1 MDNTKRLF
9 LPSGALVLSIFKHYR
24 KKKNPFVPSGLS
36 PISITE
42 SFKTMRCPSEV
53 CTSISFPKNIHRKCN
68 STSFQPELT
77 YVKNLSSWTPGISR
91 KSPKCPSGSEN
102 LTSLQPHAR
111 CTLPAQT
118 MLSCTLINLTLLFF
132 SMHAEE
138 HPGRDKTSIYIFPS
152 NHTWRYYSK
161 CYKTRIYMRM
171 HVLFVR
177 GYLHCSYQQV
187 FCFPPPV
194 PRTLLL
200 TFRCR
205 FTGKWEYQARSCQWK
220 TRIW

>member
-1 MDNTKRLF
+1 MQLNKFPTRADLCEKPEQLNTRDLLKIPKVSF
-9 LPSGALVLSIFKHYR
+9 WFR
-24 KKKNPFVPSGLS
+24 KPHQLTTTCKMHSSSSNHAILYTNKL
-36 PISITE
+36 
-42 SFKTMRCPSEV
+42 
-53 CTSISFPKNIHRKCN
+53 N
-68 STSFQPELT
+68 S
-77 YVKNLSSWTPGISR
+77 Y
-91 KSPKCPSGSEN
+91 
-102 LTSLQPHAR
+102 
-111 CTLPAQT
+111 
-118 MLSCTLINLTLLFF
+118 FF

-205 FTGKWEYQARSCQWK
+205 FTGKWEYQARSCQ
-220 TRIW
+220 